1 MRYMVKGYK
10 KQSGKVQEG
19 FVHYTYAM
27 AFSESQ
33 EFLKSDQYKAIVIL
47 VDSGGADHPGNA
59 GKFFLRRIIK

>member
-1 MRYMVKGYK
+1 MLYMVKGYK

-47 VDSGGADHPGNA
+47 ADSEGADHQDNA
-59 GKFFLRRIIK
+59 GKFFLHKIIK